1 MEKVLVYLRIQI
13 ISGRRKTPSMSRV
26 LMGDNSQA
34 PTASLSFHWDVLQ
47 ALKLDMTKFKVMD
60 YPSPPATFLQHSNF
74 CFQRWARDAPLHLV
88 PQVQNAAIIYT
99 TLPLPSTTTF
109 TMSCSFSFGYL
120 LTGPYLISI
129 SFTPAW
135 VQTSVPLPWTR
146 QLNWTFHIRTCPTL
160 H

>member
-13 ISGRRKTPSMSRV
+13 FSERRKTPSMFRV

-47 ALKLDMTKFKVMD
+47 ALKLDMIKFKVMD

-74 CFQRWARDAPLHLV
+74 CFQRWARDVPLHLF
-88 PQVQNAAIIYT
+88 PQVQNIAIIYV

-109 TMSCSFSFGYL
+109 TTSCYFSFGCL

-129 SFTPAW
+129 SFSPAW
-135 VQTSVPLPWTR
+135 VQTSASLPWTR
-146 QLNWTFHIRTCPTL
+146 QLNWTFHI
-160 H
+160 